1 MKYKIYNLRDDA
13 YYNNSVYV
21 NQDGDICNTNGKILQ
36 KYGEYK
42 DLDVLYSTGYLD
54 MNGEEIF
61 DGDYIWL
68 QTQRSDYFQVA
79 KYVDNK
85 WMLENENRTLVLSEW
100 VHEATICHNI
110 DIHDFVDI
118 RDVDFSEEFRKTQE
132 SENA

>member
-79 KYVDNK
+79 KYVDN
-85 WMLENENRTLVLSEW
+85 WMLENENRKLVLSEW
-100 VHEATICHNI
+100 VREATICDANKI
-110 DIHDFVDI
+110 KFAKPLDLDFTVIEKIQD
-118 RDVDFSEEFRKTQE
+118 SE
-132 SENA
+132 SA